1 MAVQSSK
8 IGAIIGMVGSTIF
21 MITGLFGITIARIAY
36 HPDPYFPMFLP
47 YITGL
52 LTIAL
57 SATGIVG
64 SVLVLRGSSWGYI
77 LLIVAGIVGIAGTL
91 FPIYSYDEGYGYI
104 YYTFLINTAMY
115 VDLVPMVVGAVLG
128 FALADKG
135 ERN

>member
-36 HPDPYFPMFLP
+36 YPDPYYPMFLP

-64 SVLVLRGSSWGYI
+64 AVLVLRGSSWGYF
-77 LLIVAGIVGIAGTL
+77 T
-91 FPIYSYDEGYGYI
+91 YSCRNCWNSRNPPSYI
-104 YYTFLINTAMY
+104 FL
-115 VDLVPMVVGAVLG
+115 
-128 FALADKG
+128 
-135 ERN
+135 R